1 MVVGIIMLLFV
12 IVLAIGAPMGV
23 AITGCGILPNLF
35 NPSIPYNVDSA
46 MRSMVGGLDSF
57 VLLAIPLFMFS
68 GVIMARGGISEKLF
82 NLFAYFCGNLTS
94 GFPTAVIITCLFYGA
109 ISGSGPATTAAV
121 GAMTIP
127 FMTRLGY
134 DPIFSTSLVAV
145 AGGLGVIIP
154 PSIPVIAY
162 STISGA
168 SVANLFVAG
177 ILPGFLVAL
186 FLAAYAFLVCK
197 KNGEDKEKLRVY
209 YREVH
214 NRGLKNVFKDG
225 FWALLAPV
233 IILGSI
239 YGGVATPT
247 EAASI
252 SVYYALFVSVFI
264 YRSLK
269 WKDVLE
275 VFRESVKTYASLLFV
290 ISSAVALS
298 RVITLL
304 QVSVV
309 VEQAVLS
316 RVSSRVGILLLIN
329 VIMLFAGMIMDA
341 VPALM
346 IFTPILLPIA
356 TSVGISPV
364 HLGIIMIANLAVGFV
379 TPPVGINLYVS
390 SNMTGIPVLRIAKG
404 ALPFIIAF
412 FIALLLIT
420 FVPEISLLLVN

>member
-1 MVVGIIMLLFV
+1 MVVGVIVLLFV
-12 IVLAIGAPMGV
+12 VALMVGTPMGV
-23 AITGCGILPNLF
+23 AIAGCSIMPNLF
-35 NPSIPYNVDSA
+35 APSVPYNVDSA

-127 FMTRLGY
+127 FMTKLGY
-134 DPIFSTSLVAV
+134 NPVFSTSLVAV

-154 PSIPVIAY
+154 PSIPVISY

-168 SVANLFVAG
+168 SVADLFVAG

-186 FLAAYAFLVCK
+186 FLIAYSFMVCK
-197 KNGEDKEKLRVY
+197 RNGEDKEKLRAY
-209 YREVH
+209 YKEVH
-214 NRGLKNVFKDG
+214 DRGWKSVLMDG

-233 IILGSI
+233 IVLGSI
-239 YGGVATPT
+239 YGGIATPT
-247 EAASI
+247 EAAAI

-264 YRSLK
+264 YKNLR
-269 WKDVLE
+269 WKELLE
-275 VFRESVKTYASLLFV
+275 VLQESVRTYASLLFV

-309 VEQAVLS
+309 VEQAVLAK
-316 RVSSRVGILLLIN
+316 VSSKIGVLLLIN

-356 TSVGISPV
+356 TSVGIDPI

-390 SNMTGIPVLRIAKG
+390 SNMTGIPVLRIAKS
-404 ALPFIIAF
+404 AVPFIIAF
-412 FIALLLIT
+412 FLALMLIT
-420 FVPEISLLLVN
+420 FVPEISLMLVK